1 MSTWTGPRN
10 NLKAALATEFTNIT
24 SCRNL
29 MMYQLTKSLKVPI
42 SPDLHQMITSGTYP
56 NIGHFQQVIPCP
68 SLQLAR
74 CRPTYGRL
82 GSKSG
87 VASHQLPRHLEL
99 MYIINPATALR
110 WSLSGTLL
118 TRRNPHCTS
127 HHDWRPTVRARVRAG
142 PRGQLRRNDDSL
154 VTGVPQF

>member
-1 MSTWTGPRN
+1 
-10 NLKAALATEFTNIT
+10 
-24 SCRNL
+24 
-29 MMYQLTKSLKVPI
+29 MMYQLMKLLKVPI
-42 SPDLHQMITSGTYP
+42 SPELHHTITSGTYP

-99 MYIINPATALR
+99 MNNEYR
-110 WSLSGTLL
+110 
-118 TRRNPHCTS
+118 HCTAVVM
-127 HHDWRPTVRARVRAG
+127 VRHSE
-142 PRGQLRRNDDSL
+142 D
-154 VTGVPQF
+154 